1 MKQGLVTKIEKKFMI
16 IKTDDADIERL
27 KIRKNIQ
34 IGERISYEKRDIYKG
49 FNRISY
55 NQIGTSLSMFIIV
68 ALVGFYLVG
77 QLNENKVYGVVS
89 YDVNPGFIL
98 EVNDDYEVLT
108 IKTIDEFDHI
118 IPENFKKQPLEQVL
132 NDITENVDKEELL
145 NEGETILLSYVNV
158 SDDEKPSEALHAFIN
173 THKDTYQ
180 IILITSNE
188 TYLEEANDDNLSV
201 GRKYLLESLDTNNM
215 QVEDSN
221 QYIQDA
227 VETLDLYQ
235 ETEDGFIEIN
245 TNTLIKD
252 DATEVESSD
261 EKTDSS
267 AIKTD
272 DDTSTDTTDDANEEA
287 SDNIDDS
294 GTEEDDNSEEDLT
307 EEDDALSEEELKAIE
322 AQKIV
327 TDEAYKDYL
336 NKKAASETAKKNL
349 DQQQALV
356 DEKTEQLQNQNSRY
370 TDILNGEKEY
380 LAEKNTLENR
390 ITADKV
396 ESLNVATSTKDA
408 TIKAT
413 TTDQNTVDSKKTE
426 GDQIYNDAYTIYR
439 PKADNTILYL
449 IQIKDEKQELINH
462 PPSTTDINTDDL
474 QAEVVELD
482 QMISIIDNQNDTLSP
497 EVTLQSVNIEMTM
510 TYNDAYTVFNSER
523 QKRDA
528 LYSQAN
534 TLQKEINAVIAQ
546 AETDYENQ
554 VQEIN
559 DFYSTDSVR
568 IEEIQSVLDG
578 FKTVKPK
585 FEANIKEISDV
596 LVLLKDELIRLTN
609 LYNQA
614 IRLKDN
620 AYNIY
625 LKEKD
630 LLDQLENKE

>member
-1 MKQGLVTKIEKKFMI
+1 MKQGLITKIEKKFMI

-34 IGERISYEKRDIYKG
+34 VGERISYEKKDIYKG

-89 YDVNPGFIL
+89 YDVNPSLLIEINEDEQVL
-98 EVNDDYEVLT
+98 NVNSRDG
-108 IKTIDEFDHI
+108 FDHI
-118 IPENFKKQPLEQVL
+118 IPADYKKQSLESVL
-132 NDITENVDKEELL
+132 NEITENVIKENLL
-145 NEGETILLSYVNV
+145 GNDETILLSYVNV
-158 SDDEKPSEALHAFIN
+158 SDDAKPSEALHDFID
-173 THKDTYQ
+173 TYKDTYQ

-221 QYIQDA
+221 QYIQEA
-227 VETLDLYQ
+227 VKTLDLYK
-235 ETEDGFIEIN
+235 ESEDGFIEID
-245 TNTLIKD
+245 TDTLIKD
-252 DATEVESSD
+252 DTSEVESND
-261 EKTDSS
+261 EQTDSS
-267 AIKTD
+267 ATKND
-272 DDTSTDTTDDANEEA
+272 DDTSTDTTDDTNEES
-287 SDNIDDS
+287 SDNVIESD
-294 GTEEDDNSEEDLT
+294 TEEDDSSEDDLNEEDNVLSEED
-307 EEDDALSEEELKAIE
+307 LKAIE
-322 AQKIV
+322 AQKII

-336 NKKAASETAKKNL
+336 NKKTASETAKKNL

-356 DEKTEQLQNQNSRY
+356 GEKTEQLTTQNSRY
-370 TDILNGEKEY
+370 TDILSGEKE
-380 LAEKNTLENR
+380 LVAERSTLENR

-396 ESLNVATSTKDA
+396 ELLNEAASIKEA

-413 TTDQNTVDSKKTE
+413 STDQNTVDNKKAT
-426 GDQIYNDAYTIYR
+426 GDQIYNDAYAIYR
-439 PKADNTILYL
+439 PIADNTILYL

-462 PPSTTDINTDDL
+462 PPSTVGINTDGL
-474 QAEVVELD
+474 QAEVIELD
-482 QMISIIDNQNDTLSP
+482 QMISTIDNQNGALSP

-510 TYNDAYTVFNSER
+510 TYNDAYAEFNSKRQER
-523 QKRDA
+523 DT

-534 TLQKEINAVIAQ
+534 ILQKEINAVIAQ
-546 AETDYENQ
+546 AETDYENR

-568 IEEIQSVLDG
+568 IDEIQVVLDG
-578 FKTVKPK
+578 FSNVKPK

-596 LVLLKDELIRLTN
+596 LVSLKDELIRLTN

-614 IRLKDN
+614 IRSKDN

-625 LKEKD
+625 LKEKE